1 MRERMDQAEIDAL
14 LKDSMFS
21 DSEVRESHQSHQIHQ
36 SKHSE
41 ADSYANDEFE
51 SYEDSRPTMKN

>member
-1 MRERMDQAEIDAL
+1 MDQAEIDAL

-21 DSEVRESHQSHQIHQ
+21 DSEVRESHQSHQSHQIHQ